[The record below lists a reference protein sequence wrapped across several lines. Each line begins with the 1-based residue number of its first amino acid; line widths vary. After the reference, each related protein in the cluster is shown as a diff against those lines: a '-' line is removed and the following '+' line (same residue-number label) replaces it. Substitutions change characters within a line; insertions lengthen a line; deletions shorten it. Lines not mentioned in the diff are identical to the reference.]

1 MIWSMKSSDS
11 GGEGGE
17 EDSGGGGESTKAV
30 KWRRHGR
37 QVSTTSASTT
47 LGCRWMVQ
55 TMFVF
60 FLITGTAA
68 VLSNSTFKGEQQS
81 DINARIGQ
89 SAFLPCEL
97 EPNNVTTGFEMTTQ
111 CGTVHS
117 VKWYRGA
124 SRIFLYSGGPRTT
137 QPHREGYTDRYDRS
151 YWSTE
156 PNSTLGFL
164 VMDNIT
170 ALDEGVYKC
179 EITYTKVHEGCN
191 IVQFINLT
199 TYTDPES
206 ISVGTYAEIGDVSAH
221 NYIDPSSDFY
231 DDKNSDPKFGIMK
244 KLTSGAIVGPV
255 DEGNKIR
262 LVCRAGRAR
271 PIPQVTWWQHSR
283 GPIYDTDLVDYQ
295 YRKVDSDMSDDVFS
309 YSGLWVAQSILTVI
323 GKRGANGRYECR
335 VKTATDSSPILTS
348 NVEVTVNVSPYS
360 VEMSTSSSGAPVTK
374 VSKVD
379 DRYKPQN
386 SEHDRN
392 SGAVVYAETTEGQP
406 LVIRCAARGARPQAN
421 VTWYYYYKDQENDD
435 DNDYGSGI
443 KNEQNVRAPPV
454 QSSKHGAPVMLGNSQ
469 QNGGSTARSP
479 SDYLISEQRR
489 MEGGAE
495 IIGPVEIAQHTEY
508 QADGTRDTHSQLSM
522 SQLHRQQDG
531 SILRCDAFNNVGSSP
546 NQPLTVNMT
555 IRVKY
560 IPTAW
565 VVPITDGENSGA
577 IVEDEIKNEI
587 GQQRK
592 GGVDGSNNANP
603 IVTDAS
609 KDTYDGLH
617 YQSILYTVVV
627 NETKELRLNC
637 AYHANP
643 DKLRTPVKWYRD
655 GIELQLIDEEEPSS
669 SNHGSS
675 ASSYAAVTPATGTG
689 TLSGSSSGANT
700 RFNTNTNPMGNSAK
714 YARVKGLAN
723 GNGGIHGDGNGEDA
737 TVLVVRRLTRYD
749 SGRYECRVRN
759 SVGAAN
765 STNFAN
771 VRVQYTPK
779 VKLHVILDDSL
790 DENQTSTTAS
800 SNINNNMVGSNP
812 VVLESEH
819 RNVTLRC
826 AVQLEQD
833 QQNIEDTNSDPS
845 LNLTSVHWYWNGV
858 QMQLPN
864 CTRSPDSSDIFVD
877 EDDGD
882 NEFDTENNENE
893 NNAMNFNYD
902 TSEPQREGEYDTYA
916 VDNDTRR
923 RNKKQRKV
931 VCTDRELILVNVTKN
946 IHGNYSCRAKNAAG
960 LLTPMSDQTPL
971 IVYFAPG
978 PVTLEFSPRRVIKG
992 RNVTL
997 RCNAQFLGRP
1007 QHPTR
1012 YSWFRDGHPFY
1023 HQNQGLINPNINSG
1037 TGINLGTNGNTG
1049 GGNFNPDWFVDHVS
1063 LETRAN
1069 FTCSAYNEGGVTYS
1083 EPVYIEVFAP
1093 PNYITGPPQY
1103 LGVAYNATHVNASC
1117 TVECYPHCS
1126 VNWLRRGVL
1135 IDPMNNPNDKERYSI
1150 LTEYLPAERLKN
1162 DFEAVR
1168 STLIWRMDNWP
1179 GGRGLDPITDSTEYS
1194 CRSSGNEVG
1203 PPVSESIMNFS
1214 VEYPPGN
1221 MTVSKTVVHVSE
1233 GNIPEKVFCHAE
1245 GRPQPTFEW
1254 RYIASTN
1261 NWNVPGNSSQST
1273 QLSSQQRLLSIANAG
1288 NSGVGGGSGSGG
1300 SQINNQQLVLNSAV
1314 GRQQA
1319 GYYACVAR
1327 NTHGNGTAYT
1337 YLDVMYKPS
1346 CQLRMITVDQF
1357 KQESSASLTDQSSE
1371 LEEFLSSSSGE
1382 KRILVCTATANPG
1395 QVQYT
1400 WTIRNS
1406 GRQNDTTTSLT
1417 SDSPATERIITVS
1430 IGSSGNSGSNEVD
1443 NIGSYNRS
1451 ILILQDR
1458 LEVTNNEDDDEGR
1471 GSDNI
1476 PNNGASEGVRTYVCT
1491 VYNTV
1496 GSDQCSIQVQGD
1508 APWWK
1513 QLLATIGLGGLPV
1526 MVVLVALVVILLLIV
1541 IIVIVIL
1548 LLFVCKNRYIKPG
1561 NGVSG
1566 GRQKYVKQKYPSL
1579 TAYRVP
1585 VVWRRHRGRGLLLN
1599 ISKVRQNPEGSAT
1612 STISGA
1618 NPATTQHCTDQS
1630 AANVP
1635 GNPKPPPGYG
1645 DDHSESFSSQRTA
1658 SAASVGKWPLKPG
1671 VLVHSKQQLHKLQS
1685 TTHSQSAT
1693 GDTADSGPV
1702 DKTVSD
1708 ESDKHK
1714 SKKNHTGK
1722 GKPAAECIMLA
1733 NETQSARAA
1742 RIRRM
1747 MIGSNNNLVPKKPSP
1762 TSPPPAPP
1770 VRQSSDNGASGANR
1784 CPSVTDSRGG
1794 AGQQQDNESNLGAT
1808 GDSKA
1813 AFYENLPFHGMRPPP
1828 NQSPARQP
1836 RVSNGNGNTV
1846 GRTNCKPPLPLP
1858 PAETSTPSPPLS
1870 SLIHRSPNG
1879 GYVSLLRQATAP
1891 KSGDLVSRPAAAV
1904 RFNSLQRPKSGAATA
1919 WQRRDRQFRSMRT
1932 VGTGSSDK
1940 QLTELPTGRPTD
1952 GGDRQDNNN
1961 NNDDDDN
1968 GGVGDDKTKAPAA
1981 ADRKDGR
1988 KDAFSAS
1995 TFPKPAPRTRVP
2007 SASVAPPSLARR
2019 DTYENLQQL
2028 LNGDGSLVNSN
2039 KLTGVGIGARSL
2051 DEFYRMQIQQQH
2063 QLLYHRV
2070 TADDAAEAALTA
2082 GYSTVGGGVVHHR
2095 QQQQQQSIEMTQ
2107 FEVTGSSREDTYQ
2120 KSLKHQQK
2128 NAIGRYNDD
2137 NDNDRDDGVGS
2148 DADKIKS
2155 MNAGGTIGRRRRG
2168 SQQVLDGVGGG
2179 PLSDHYY
2186 SGGIGGSS
2194 QHLQQYHHHHQ
2205 QQQQHGNRRRS
2216 NATSIGADGPPVQSV
2231 TTNNYNTVAAN
2242 SSYNTVSGVGYYA
2255 ADVYASMG
2263 TRQQQSKRQSQQ
2275 QQQRPYCGVGTA
2287 SAGNVSDEQSLTAK
2301 RSWRRQQNRRR
2312 RAGVGGGVVAVE
2324 PDDDAEQPQPVD
2336 ASDYAADAEADDPP
2350 SPTPPQ
2356 PLVDRYRNITA
2367 TNELDHH
2374 HRPRQK
2380 NDVRNNPPG
2389 GGPTAAAT
2397 PAAAAQQQANGG
2409 GANKNMVKFHDV
2421 GREIDV

>member
-17 EDSGGGGESTKAV
+17 EDSGGGGGSTKAV
-30 KWRRHGR
+30 KWRQRGH
-37 QVSTTSASTT
+37 QVSTTSLSTSS
-47 LGCRWMVQ
+47 GCRWMTM

-60 FLITGTAA
+60 FFITSTAA

-97 EPNNVTTGFEMTTQ
+97 EPNNVTTGFEITTQ
-111 CGTVHS
+111 CGIVHS

-124 SRIFLYSGGPRTT
+124 NRIFLYSGGPRTT

-206 ISVGTYAEIGDVSAH
+206 ISVGTLIEPSDLSAH

-271 PIPQVTWWQHSR
+271 PVPQVTWWQHSR
-283 GPIYDTDLVDYQ
+283 GPIYDSDLVDYQ

-309 YSGLWVAQSILTVI
+309 YSGLWVAQSVLTVV

-360 VEMSTSSSGAPVTK
+360 VEMSTSSSGATVTT

-379 DRYKPQN
+379 DRSKSQN
-386 SEHDRN
+386 SENDRN
-392 SGAVVYAETTEGQP
+392 SGEVVYAETTEGQP

-443 KNEQNVRAPPV
+443 RNEQNVHAPTV

-560 IPTAW
+560 VPTAW

-577 IVEDEIKNEI
+577 IVEDEIKNDI

-592 GGVDGSNNANP
+592 GGVDNSNNINP
-603 IVTDAS
+603 IIIDAS
-609 KDTYDGLH
+609 KDTYDGSH

-627 NETKELRLNC
+627 NETKELRLHC

-655 GIELQLIDEEEPSS
+655 GIELQLVDEEEPASS
-669 SNHGSS
+669 SHGTS
-675 ASSYAAVTPATGTG
+675 ASSYAATPATGTG
-689 TLSGSSSGANT
+689 TLSGSSNGANN
-700 RFNTNTNPMGNSAK
+700 RFRTNPMGNTAK

-737 TVLVVRRLTRYD
+737 TVLVVRKLTRFD

-790 DENQTSTTAS
+790 DDNQTSSTAS

-826 AVQLEQD
+826 AVQLEED

-864 CTRSPDSSDIFVD
+864 CTRAPDSSDIFVD
-877 EDDGD
+877 EEDGD
-882 NEFDTENNENE
+882 NDFDIENNDNE
-893 NNAMNFNYD
+893 NNAMNFNYE
-902 TSEPQREGEYDTYA
+902 TSEPHGEGEYDSYA

-946 IHGNYSCRAKNAAG
+946 IHGNYSCRARNAAG

-997 RCNAQFLGRP
+997 RCNAQYLGRP

-1023 HQNQGLINPNINSG
+1023 HQNQGLINPSINSG
-1037 TGINLGTNGNTG
+1037 TGISIGANGNNG
-1049 GGNFNPDWFVDHVS
+1049 GGNFNPEWFVDHVS

-1103 LGVAYNATHVNASC
+1103 LGVAYNASHVNASC

-1135 IDPMNNPNDKERYSI
+1135 IDPINNPMDKERYSI

-1254 RYIASTN
+1254 RYIANTN

-1273 QLSSQQRLLSIANAG
+1273 QSSSQQRLSSIANAG

-1300 SQINNQQLVLNSAV
+1300 AQINNQQLVLNSAV

-1382 KRILVCTATANPG
+1382 KRILVCTATANPS

-1406 GRQNDTTTSLT
+1406 GRQNDTSTSSP
-1417 SDSPATERIITVS
+1417 SDSPATERVITVS

-1443 NIGSYNRS
+1443 NMGSYNRS

-1458 LEVTNNEDDDEGR
+1458 LEVSNNDDEEGR

-1476 PNNGASEGVRTYVCT
+1476 SNNGASEGVRTYVCT
-1491 VYNTV
+1491 VNNTV
-1496 GSDQCSIQVQGD
+1496 GSDQCSIQVQAVSESD

-1513 QLLATIGLGGLPV
+1513 QFLATIGLGGLPV

-1566 GRQKYVKQKYPSL
+1566 GRQKY
-1579 TAYRVP
+1579 
-1585 VVWRRHRGRGLLLN
+1585 
-1599 ISKVRQNPEGSAT
+1599 
-1612 STISGA
+1612 
-1618 NPATTQHCTDQS
+1618 
-1630 AANVP
+1630 
-1635 GNPKPPPGYG
+1635 
-1645 DDHSESFSSQRTA
+1645 
-1658 SAASVGKWPLKPG
+1658 
-1671 VLVHSKQQLHKLQS
+1671 
-1685 TTHSQSAT
+1685 
-1693 GDTADSGPV
+1693 
-1702 DKTVSD
+1702 
-1708 ESDKHK
+1708 
-1714 SKKNHTGK
+1714 
-1722 GKPAAECIMLA
+1722 
-1733 NETQSARAA
+1733 
-1742 RIRRM
+1742 
-1747 MIGSNNNLVPKKPSP
+1747 
-1762 TSPPPAPP
+1762 
-1770 VRQSSDNGASGANR
+1770 
-1784 CPSVTDSRGG
+1784 SRGG

-1828 NQSPARQP
+1828 NQ
-1836 RVSNGNGNTV
+1836 
-1846 GRTNCKPPLPLP
+1846 
-1858 PAETSTPSPPLS
+1858 
-1870 SLIHRSPNG
+1870 
-1879 GYVSLLRQATAP
+1879 
-1891 KSGDLVSRPAAAV
+1891 
-1904 RFNSLQRPKSGAATA
+1904 
-1919 WQRRDRQFRSMRT
+1919 
-1932 VGTGSSDK
+1932 
-1940 QLTELPTGRPTD
+1940 
-1952 GGDRQDNNN
+1952 
-1961 NNDDDDN
+1961 
-1968 GGVGDDKTKAPAA
+1968 
-1981 ADRKDGR
+1981 
-1988 KDAFSAS
+1988 
-1995 TFPKPAPRTRVP
+1995 
-2007 SASVAPPSLARR
+2007 
-2019 DTYENLQQL
+2019 
-2028 LNGDGSLVNSN
+2028 
-2039 KLTGVGIGARSL
+2039 LTGVGIGARSL

-2070 TADDAAEAALTA
+2070 TADDAAATALTA

-2095 QQQQQQSIEMTQ
+2095 QQQQQQQQHQQQQHQPQSIEMTQ
-2107 FEVTGSSREDTYQ
+2107 FEMTAGSGREDVYQ
-2120 KSLKHQQK
+2120 KSQKH
-2128 NAIGRYNDD
+2128 NAVGRYMGDNDD
-2137 NDNDRDDGVGS
+2137 DRGDGIGG
-2148 DADKIKS
+2148 DGDKICKS
-2155 MNAGGTIGRRRRG
+2155 MNAGGGTMGRRRRG
-2168 SQQVLDGVGGG
+2168 NQQQVLDGGG

-2186 SGGIGGSS
+2186 NGGSIGGSS
-2194 QHLQQYHHHHQ
+2194 QHLQQQYHHHQH

-2216 NATSIGADGPPVQSV
+2216 NAAATADGSLVQP
-2231 TTNNYNTVAAN
+2231 AATSN
-2242 SSYNTVSGVGYYA
+2242 YNTVSGVGYYA

-2263 TRQQQSKRQSQQ
+2263 ARQQQSKRQSQQ
-2275 QQQRPYCGVGTA
+2275 QQRPYCGVGGAA
-2287 SAGNVSDEQSLTAK
+2287 SAGNVSDEQSSLTAK

-2324 PDDDAEQPQPVD
+2324 PDDDADQPQPAV

-2350 SPTPPQ
+2350 SPQ
-2356 PLVDRYRNITA
+2356 PLAGDRYRTVA
-2367 TNELDHH
+2367 AAVADLDLHH

-2380 NDVRNNPPG
+2380 SDARNNLPAG
-2389 GGPTAAAT
+2389 GVLAAAD
-2397 PAAAAQQQANGG
+2397 QQPNGG
-2409 GANKNMVKFHDV
+2409 GANKNVVKFHDV

>member
-37 QVSTTSASTT
+37 QVSTTSTT
-47 LGCRWMVQ
+47 LGCGWMTQ
-55 TMFVF
+55 TMLFF

-206 ISVGTYAEIGDVSAH
+206 ISVGTFAELGDLSAH

-443 KNEQNVRAPPV
+443 RNEQNVHAPPV

-560 IPTAW
+560 VPTAW

-592 GGVDGSNNANP
+592 GGVDSSNNANP

-609 KDTYDGLH
+609 KDTYDGMH

-689 TLSGSSSGANT
+689 TLSGSSNGANT
-700 RFNTNTNPMGNSAK
+700 RFNTNPMPK

-759 SVGAAN
+759 SVGPAN

-800 SNINNNMVGSNP
+800 SSINNNMVGSNP

-833 QQNIEDTNSDPS
+833 QQNIEDTNNDPS

-893 NNAMNFNYD
+893 NNAMNLNYD

-1135 IDPMNNPNDKERYSI
+1135 IDPMNNPMDKERYSI

-1273 QLSSQQRLLSIANAG
+1273 QSSSQQRLSSITNAG

-1300 SQINNQQLVLNSAV
+1300 GQINNQQLVLNSAV

-1327 NTHGNGTAYT
+1327 NTHGNETAYT

-1406 GRQNDTTTSLT
+1406 GRQNDTSTSLT

-1458 LEVTNNEDDDEGR
+1458 LEVTNNEDDEGR

-1496 GSDQCSIQVQGD
+1496 GSDQCSIQVQAVRESD

-1566 GRQKYVKQKYPSL
+1566 GRQKY
-1579 TAYRVP
+1579 
-1585 VVWRRHRGRGLLLN
+1585 
-1599 ISKVRQNPEGSAT
+1599 
-1612 STISGA
+1612 
-1618 NPATTQHCTDQS
+1618 
-1630 AANVP
+1630 
-1635 GNPKPPPGYG
+1635 
-1645 DDHSESFSSQRTA
+1645 
-1658 SAASVGKWPLKPG
+1658 
-1671 VLVHSKQQLHKLQS
+1671 
-1685 TTHSQSAT
+1685 
-1693 GDTADSGPV
+1693 
-1702 DKTVSD
+1702 
-1708 ESDKHK
+1708 
-1714 SKKNHTGK
+1714 
-1722 GKPAAECIMLA
+1722 
-1733 NETQSARAA
+1733 
-1742 RIRRM
+1742 
-1747 MIGSNNNLVPKKPSP
+1747 
-1762 TSPPPAPP
+1762 
-1770 VRQSSDNGASGANR
+1770 
-1784 CPSVTDSRGG
+1784 SRGG
-1794 AGQQQDNESNLGAT
+1794 AGQQQDNDSNLGAT

-1828 NQSPARQP
+1828 NQSPARQS

-1846 GRTNCKPPLPLP
+1846 GRANCKPPLPLP
-1858 PAETSTPSPPLS
+1858 PADASTPPPPLS

-1891 KSGDLVSRPAAAV
+1891 KSGEVVGRPAAAV
-1904 RFNSLQRPKSGAATA
+1904 RFNSLQRPNRGAATA

-1940 QLTELPTGRPTD
+1940 QLTELPTGRLAD
-1952 GGDRQDNNN
+1952 GGDRQDNN
-1961 NNDDDDN
+1961 DDDN
-1968 GGVGDDKTKAPAA
+1968 GGVGEDETKAPAA

-2028 LNGDGSLVNSN
+2028 LNGDGSLVGSN

-2095 QQQQQQSIEMTQ
+2095 QQQQQQHQQQQQSIEMTQ
-2107 FEVTGSSREDTYQ
+2107 FEVTGSSREDAYQ

-2137 NDNDRDDGVGS
+2137 NDNDRGDGVGG

-2155 MNAGGTIGRRRRG
+2155 ITTGGTMGRRRRG
-2168 SQQVLDGVGGG
+2168 SQQVLDSVGGG

-2216 NATSIGADGPPVQSV
+2216 NAVSIGADGPPVQSAA
-2231 TTNNYNTVAAN
+2231 TNNYNTVAAN

-2263 TRQQQSKRQSQQ
+2263 TRQQQSKRQLQQQ

-2356 PLVDRYRNITA
+2356 PLSDRYRNVTA

-2397 PAAAAQQQANGG
+2397 PAAAVQQQANGG
-2409 GANKNMVKFHDV
+2409 GANKNLVKFHDV

>member
-17 EDSGGGGESTKAV
+17 EDSGGGGGSTKAV
-30 KWRRHGR
+30 KWRQRGH
-37 QVSTTSASTT
+37 QVSTTSLSTSS
-47 LGCRWMVQ
+47 GCRWMTM

-60 FLITGTAA
+60 FFITSTAA

-97 EPNNVTTGFEMTTQ
+97 EPNNVTTGFEITTQ
-111 CGTVHS
+111 CGIVHS

-124 SRIFLYSGGPRTT
+124 NRIFLYSGGPRTT

-206 ISVGTYAEIGDVSAH
+206 ISVGTLIEPSDLSAH

-271 PIPQVTWWQHSR
+271 PVPQVTWWQHSR
-283 GPIYDTDLVDYQ
+283 GPIYDSDLVDYQ

-309 YSGLWVAQSILTVI
+309 YSGLWVAQSVLTVV

-360 VEMSTSSSGAPVTK
+360 VEMSTSSSGATVTT

-379 DRYKPQN
+379 DRSKSQN
-386 SEHDRN
+386 SENDRN
-392 SGAVVYAETTEGQP
+392 SGEVVYAETTEGQP

-443 KNEQNVRAPPV
+443 RNEQNVHAPTV

-560 IPTAW
+560 VPTAW

-577 IVEDEIKNEI
+577 IVEDEIKNDI

-592 GGVDGSNNANP
+592 GGVDNSNNINP
-603 IVTDAS
+603 IIIDAS
-609 KDTYDGLH
+609 KDTYDGSH

-627 NETKELRLNC
+627 NETKELRLHC

-655 GIELQLIDEEEPSS
+655 GIELQLVDEEEPASS
-669 SNHGSS
+669 SHGTS
-675 ASSYAAVTPATGTG
+675 ASSYAATPATGTG
-689 TLSGSSSGANT
+689 TLSGSSNGANN
-700 RFNTNTNPMGNSAK
+700 RFRTNPMGNTAK

-737 TVLVVRRLTRYD
+737 TVLVVRKLTRFD

-790 DENQTSTTAS
+790 DDNQTSSTAS

-826 AVQLEQD
+826 AVQLEED

-864 CTRSPDSSDIFVD
+864 CTRAPDSSDIFVD
-877 EDDGD
+877 EEDGD
-882 NEFDTENNENE
+882 NDFDIENNDNE
-893 NNAMNFNYD
+893 NNAMNFNYE
-902 TSEPQREGEYDTYA
+902 TSEPHGEGEYDSYA

-946 IHGNYSCRAKNAAG
+946 IHGNYSCRARNAAG

-997 RCNAQFLGRP
+997 RCNAQYLGRP

-1023 HQNQGLINPNINSG
+1023 HQNQGLINPSINSG
-1037 TGINLGTNGNTG
+1037 TGISIGANGNNG
-1049 GGNFNPDWFVDHVS
+1049 GGNFNPEWFVDHVS

-1103 LGVAYNATHVNASC
+1103 LGVAYNASHVNASC

-1135 IDPMNNPNDKERYSI
+1135 IDPINNPMDKERYSI

-1254 RYIASTN
+1254 RYIANTN

-1273 QLSSQQRLLSIANAG
+1273 QSSSQQRLSSIANAG

-1300 SQINNQQLVLNSAV
+1300 AQINNQQLVLNSAV

-1382 KRILVCTATANPG
+1382 KRILVCTATANPS

-1406 GRQNDTTTSLT
+1406 GRQNDTSTSSP
-1417 SDSPATERIITVS
+1417 SDSPATERVITVS

-1443 NIGSYNRS
+1443 NMGSYNRS

-1458 LEVTNNEDDDEGR
+1458 LEVSNNDDEEGR

-1476 PNNGASEGVRTYVCT
+1476 SNNGASEGVRTYVCT
-1491 VYNTV
+1491 VNNTV
-1496 GSDQCSIQVQGD
+1496 GSDQCSIQVQAVSESD

-1513 QLLATIGLGGLPV
+1513 QFLATIGLGGLPV

-1566 GRQKYVKQKYPSL
+1566 GRQKY
-1579 TAYRVP
+1579 
-1585 VVWRRHRGRGLLLN
+1585 
-1599 ISKVRQNPEGSAT
+1599 
-1612 STISGA
+1612 
-1618 NPATTQHCTDQS
+1618 
-1630 AANVP
+1630 
-1635 GNPKPPPGYG
+1635 
-1645 DDHSESFSSQRTA
+1645 
-1658 SAASVGKWPLKPG
+1658 
-1671 VLVHSKQQLHKLQS
+1671 
-1685 TTHSQSAT
+1685 
-1693 GDTADSGPV
+1693 
-1702 DKTVSD
+1702 
-1708 ESDKHK
+1708 
-1714 SKKNHTGK
+1714 
-1722 GKPAAECIMLA
+1722 
-1733 NETQSARAA
+1733 
-1742 RIRRM
+1742 
-1747 MIGSNNNLVPKKPSP
+1747 
-1762 TSPPPAPP
+1762 
-1770 VRQSSDNGASGANR
+1770 
-1784 CPSVTDSRGG
+1784 SRGG

-1828 NQSPARQP
+1828 NQSSTLQP
-1836 RVSNGNGNTV
+1836 HAALSNAGNGNTAA
-1846 GRTNCKPPLPLP
+1846 GHANYKPPQPLP
-1858 PAETSTPSPPLS
+1858 PADASLSPLS

-1879 GYVSLLRQATAP
+1879 GYVSLLRRSAVPESDA
-1891 KSGDLVSRPAAAV
+1891 VARRPTAAV
-1904 RFNSLQRPKSGAATA
+1904 RFNSLQRPDRGSTTA

-1932 VGTGSSDK
+1932 VGTGSGSDG
-1940 QLTELPTGRPTD
+1940 PTAEDDRRGRQD
-1952 GGDRQDNNN
+1952 DNNN
-1961 NNDDDDN
+1961 DSGKAS
-1968 GGVGDDKTKAPAA
+1968 GGGGGGDETKASAA
-1981 ADRKDGR
+1981 TVDRGDGR

-2007 SASVAPPSLARR
+2007 SASVAPPSLSRR

-2028 LNGDGSLVNSN
+2028 LNGSDGSVIGTN

-2070 TADDAAEAALTA
+2070 TADDAAATALTA

-2095 QQQQQQSIEMTQ
+2095 QQQQQQQQHQQQQHQPQSIEMTQ
-2107 FEVTGSSREDTYQ
+2107 FEMTAGSGREDVYQ
-2120 KSLKHQQK
+2120 KSQKH
-2128 NAIGRYNDD
+2128 NAVGRYMGDNDD
-2137 NDNDRDDGVGS
+2137 DRGDGIGG
-2148 DADKIKS
+2148 DGDKICKS
-2155 MNAGGTIGRRRRG
+2155 MNAGGGTMGRRRRG
-2168 SQQVLDGVGGG
+2168 NQQQVLDGGG

-2186 SGGIGGSS
+2186 NGGSIGGSS
-2194 QHLQQYHHHHQ
+2194 QHLQQQYHHHQH

-2216 NATSIGADGPPVQSV
+2216 NAAATADGSLVQP
-2231 TTNNYNTVAAN
+2231 AATSN
-2242 SSYNTVSGVGYYA
+2242 YNTVSGVGYYA

-2263 TRQQQSKRQSQQ
+2263 ARQQQSKRQSQQ
-2275 QQQRPYCGVGTA
+2275 QQRPYCGVGGAA
-2287 SAGNVSDEQSLTAK
+2287 SAGNVSDEQSSLTAK

-2324 PDDDAEQPQPVD
+2324 PDDDADQPQPAV

-2350 SPTPPQ
+2350 SPQ
-2356 PLVDRYRNITA
+2356 PLAGDRYRTVA
-2367 TNELDHH
+2367 AAVADLDLHH

-2380 NDVRNNPPG
+2380 SDARNNLPAG
-2389 GGPTAAAT
+2389 GVLAAAD
-2397 PAAAAQQQANGG
+2397 QQPNGG
-2409 GANKNMVKFHDV
+2409 GANKNVVKFHDV

>member
-17 EDSGGGGESTKAV
+17 EDSGGGGGSTKAV
-30 KWRRHGR
+30 KWRQRGH
-37 QVSTTSASTT
+37 QVSTTSLSTSS
-47 LGCRWMVQ
+47 GCRWMTM

-60 FLITGTAA
+60 FFITSTAA

-97 EPNNVTTGFEMTTQ
+97 EPNNVTTGFEITTQ
-111 CGTVHS
+111 CGIVHS

-124 SRIFLYSGGPRTT
+124 NRIFLYSGGPRTT

-206 ISVGTYAEIGDVSAH
+206 ISVGTLIEPSDLSAH

-271 PIPQVTWWQHSR
+271 PVPQVTWWQHSR
-283 GPIYDTDLVDYQ
+283 GPIYDSDLVDYQ

-309 YSGLWVAQSILTVI
+309 YSGLWVAQSVLTVV

-360 VEMSTSSSGAPVTK
+360 VEMSTSSSGATVTT

-379 DRYKPQN
+379 DRSKSQN
-386 SEHDRN
+386 SENDRN
-392 SGAVVYAETTEGQP
+392 SGEVVYAETTEGQP

-443 KNEQNVRAPPV
+443 RNEQNVHAPTV

-560 IPTAW
+560 VPTAW

-577 IVEDEIKNEI
+577 IVEDEIKNDI

-592 GGVDGSNNANP
+592 GGVDNSNNINP
-603 IVTDAS
+603 IIIDAS
-609 KDTYDGLH
+609 KDTYDGSH

-627 NETKELRLNC
+627 NETKELRLHC

-655 GIELQLIDEEEPSS
+655 GIELQLVDEEEPASS
-669 SNHGSS
+669 SHGTS
-675 ASSYAAVTPATGTG
+675 ASSYAATPATGTG
-689 TLSGSSSGANT
+689 TLSGSSNGANN
-700 RFNTNTNPMGNSAK
+700 RFRTNPMGNTAK

-737 TVLVVRRLTRYD
+737 TVLVVRKLTRFD

-790 DENQTSTTAS
+790 DDNQTSSTAS

-826 AVQLEQD
+826 AVQLEED

-864 CTRSPDSSDIFVD
+864 CTRAPDSSDIFVD
-877 EDDGD
+877 EEDGD
-882 NEFDTENNENE
+882 NDFDIENNDNE
-893 NNAMNFNYD
+893 NNAMNFNYE
-902 TSEPQREGEYDTYA
+902 TSEPHGEGEYDSYA

-946 IHGNYSCRAKNAAG
+946 IHGNYSCRARNAAG

-997 RCNAQFLGRP
+997 RCNAQYLGRP

-1023 HQNQGLINPNINSG
+1023 HQNQGLINPSINSG
-1037 TGINLGTNGNTG
+1037 TGISIGANGNNG
-1049 GGNFNPDWFVDHVS
+1049 GGNFNPEWFVDHVS

-1103 LGVAYNATHVNASC
+1103 LGVAYNASHVNASC

-1135 IDPMNNPNDKERYSI
+1135 IDPINNPMDKERYSI

-1254 RYIASTN
+1254 RYIANTN

-1273 QLSSQQRLLSIANAG
+1273 QSSSQQRLSSIANAG

-1300 SQINNQQLVLNSAV
+1300 AQINNQQLVLNSAV

-1382 KRILVCTATANPG
+1382 KRILVCTATANPS

-1406 GRQNDTTTSLT
+1406 GRQNDTSTSSP
-1417 SDSPATERIITVS
+1417 SDSPATERVITVS

-1443 NIGSYNRS
+1443 NMGSYNRS

-1458 LEVTNNEDDDEGR
+1458 LEVSNNDDEEGR

-1476 PNNGASEGVRTYVCT
+1476 SNNGASEGVRTYVCT
-1491 VYNTV
+1491 VNNTV
-1496 GSDQCSIQVQGD
+1496 GSDQCSIQVQAVSESD

-1513 QLLATIGLGGLPV
+1513 QFLATIGLGGLPV

-1566 GRQKYVKQKYPSL
+1566 GRQKYVKQKYPTL

-1612 STISGA
+1612 SSISGA
-1618 NPATTQHCTDQS
+1618 NPVTAQQCTDQP
-1630 AANVP
+1630 ANVS
-1635 GNPKPPPGYG
+1635 GNPKPPPGYD
-1645 DDHSESFSSQRTA
+1645 DDHSQSFSSQRTT
-1658 SAASVGKWPLKPG
+1658 SAASVVGKWPLKPG
-1671 VLVHSKQQLHKLQS
+1671 VLVHSKQQLLKLQS
-1685 TTHSQSAT
+1685 ATAHGQPATADT
-1693 GDTADSGPV
+1693 GDGGGGPADKIVADGSGE
-1702 DKTVSD
+1702 KQ
-1708 ESDKHK
+1708 K

-1722 GKPAAECIMLA
+1722 GKAPAAECMMLA

-1770 VRQSSDNGASGANR
+1770 VRQSSDTGAGR
-1784 CPSVTDSRGG
+1784 YPSATDSRGG

-1828 NQSPARQP
+1828 NQ
-1836 RVSNGNGNTV
+1836 
-1846 GRTNCKPPLPLP
+1846 
-1858 PAETSTPSPPLS
+1858 
-1870 SLIHRSPNG
+1870 
-1879 GYVSLLRQATAP
+1879 
-1891 KSGDLVSRPAAAV
+1891 
-1904 RFNSLQRPKSGAATA
+1904 
-1919 WQRRDRQFRSMRT
+1919 
-1932 VGTGSSDK
+1932 
-1940 QLTELPTGRPTD
+1940 
-1952 GGDRQDNNN
+1952 
-1961 NNDDDDN
+1961 
-1968 GGVGDDKTKAPAA
+1968 
-1981 ADRKDGR
+1981 
-1988 KDAFSAS
+1988 
-1995 TFPKPAPRTRVP
+1995 
-2007 SASVAPPSLARR
+2007 
-2019 DTYENLQQL
+2019 
-2028 LNGDGSLVNSN
+2028 
-2039 KLTGVGIGARSL
+2039 LTGVGIGARSL

-2070 TADDAAEAALTA
+2070 TADDAAATALTA

-2095 QQQQQQSIEMTQ
+2095 QQQQQQQQHQQQQHQPQSIEMTQ
-2107 FEVTGSSREDTYQ
+2107 FEMTAGSGREDVYQ
-2120 KSLKHQQK
+2120 KSQKH
-2128 NAIGRYNDD
+2128 NAVGRYMGDNDD
-2137 NDNDRDDGVGS
+2137 DRGDGIGG
-2148 DADKIKS
+2148 DGDKICKS
-2155 MNAGGTIGRRRRG
+2155 MNAGGGTMGRRRRG
-2168 SQQVLDGVGGG
+2168 NQQQVLDGGG

-2186 SGGIGGSS
+2186 NGGSIGGSS
-2194 QHLQQYHHHHQ
+2194 QHLQQQYHHHQH

-2216 NATSIGADGPPVQSV
+2216 NAAATADGSLVQP
-2231 TTNNYNTVAAN
+2231 AATSN
-2242 SSYNTVSGVGYYA
+2242 YNTVSGVGYYA

-2263 TRQQQSKRQSQQ
+2263 ARQQQSKRQSQQ
-2275 QQQRPYCGVGTA
+2275 QQRPYCGVGGAA
-2287 SAGNVSDEQSLTAK
+2287 SAGNVSDEQSSLTAK

-2324 PDDDAEQPQPVD
+2324 PDDDADQPQPAV

-2350 SPTPPQ
+2350 SPQ
-2356 PLVDRYRNITA
+2356 PLAGDRYRTVA
-2367 TNELDHH
+2367 AAVADLDLHH

-2380 NDVRNNPPG
+2380 SDARNNLPAG
-2389 GGPTAAAT
+2389 GVLAAAD
-2397 PAAAAQQQANGG
+2397 QQPNGG
-2409 GANKNMVKFHDV
+2409 GANKNVVKFHDV

>member
-1 MIWSMKSSDS
+1 MI
-11 GGEGGE
+11 
-17 EDSGGGGESTKAV
+17 
-30 KWRRHGR
+30 
-37 QVSTTSASTT
+37 
-47 LGCRWMVQ
+47 
-55 TMFVF
+55 VF
-60 FLITGTAA
+60 F
-68 VLSNSTFKGEQQS
+68 F
-81 DINARIGQ
+81 
-89 SAFLPCEL
+89 F
-97 EPNNVTTGFEMTTQ
+97 
-111 CGTVHS
+111 
-117 VKWYRGA
+117 Y
-124 SRIFLYSGGPRTT
+124 
-137 QPHREGYTDRYDRS
+137 RS

-206 ISVGTYAEIGDVSAH
+206 ISVGTLVEPNDLSAH
-221 NYIDPSSDFY
+221 NYIDPTSDFY
-231 DDKNSDPKFGIMK
+231 DDKNSDPKFGLMK

-271 PIPQVTWWQHSR
+271 PVPQVTWWQHSR
-283 GPIYDTDLVDYQ
+283 GPIYDSDLVDYQ
-295 YRKVDSDMSDDVFS
+295 YRKVDSDLSDDVFS
-309 YSGLWVAQSILTVI
+309 YSGLWVAQSVLTVV

-360 VEMSTSSSGAPVTK
+360 VEMSTSSSGATVTT

-379 DRYKPQN
+379 DRSKSQN
-386 SEHDRN
+386 DRN
-392 SGAVVYAETTEGQP
+392 SGEVVYAETTEGQP

-443 KNEQNVRAPPV
+443 RNEQNVHAPTV

-469 QNGGSTARSP
+469 QSGGSTARSP

-577 IVEDEIKNEI
+577 IVEDEIRNDI

-592 GGVDGSNNANP
+592 GGVDNSNNINP
-603 IVTDAS
+603 ITIDAS
-609 KDTYDGLH
+609 KDTYDGSH
-617 YQSILYTVVV
+617 YQTILYTVVV

-655 GIELQLIDEEEPSS
+655 GIELQLVDEEEPSS
-669 SNHGSS
+669 SNQG
-675 ASSYAAVTPATGTG
+675 SSYAAVTPATGTG
-689 TLSGSSSGANT
+689 TLSGSSNGANT
-700 RFNTNTNPMGNSAK
+700 RFRMNPVGNVAK

-737 TVLVVRRLTRYD
+737 TVLIVRKLTRSD

-771 VRVQYTPK
+771 VRVQCTYNNTPK

-790 DENQTSTTAS
+790 DENQTSSTAS
-800 SNINNNMVGSNP
+800 SSINNNMVGSNP
-812 VVLESEH
+812 IVLESEH

-826 AVQLEQD
+826 AVQLEED

-864 CTRSPDSSDIFVD
+864 CTRSTDSSDIFGD
-877 EDDGD
+877 EEDGD
-882 NEFDTENNENE
+882 NDFDIENNDSE
-893 NNAMNFNYD
+893 NNAMNFNYE
-902 TSEPQREGEYDTYA
+902 TSEPHGEGEYDSYA

-946 IHGNYSCRAKNAAG
+946 IHGNYSCRARNAAG

-997 RCNAQFLGRP
+997 RCNAQYLGRP

-1023 HQNQGLINPNINSG
+1023 HQNQGLNPNVNSG
-1037 TGINLGTNGNTG
+1037 TGISIGANGNNG
-1049 GGNFNPDWFVDHVS
+1049 GGNFNPEWFVDHVS

-1126 VNWLRRGVL
+1126 VNWLRRGIL
-1135 IDPMNNPNDKERYSI
+1135 IDPINNPMDKERYSI

-1168 STLIWRMDNWP
+1168 SILIWRMDNWP

-1221 MTVSKTVVHVSE
+1221 MTVSKTIVHVSE

-1245 GRPQPTFEW
+1245 GRPSPAFEW
-1254 RYIASTN
+1254 RFIPNTN
-1261 NWNVPGNSSQST
+1261 NWNLLGNSSQSN
-1273 QLSSQQRLLSIANAG
+1273 QLSSQQRLSSIVNTG
-1288 NSGVGGGSGSGG
+1288 NSGVSGGSGSAS
-1300 SQINNQQLVLNSAV
+1300 SQNSNQQQLVLNSAV
-1314 GRQQA
+1314 GRNQA

-1327 NTHGNGTAYT
+1327 NTHGNGTVYT

-1382 KRILVCTATANPG
+1382 KRILVCSATANPG
-1395 QVQYT
+1395 NVQYT

-1406 GRQNDTTTSLT
+1406 GRQNDTSTSLT
-1417 SDSPATERIITVS
+1417 SDSPATERVITISV
-1430 IGSSGNSGSNEVD
+1430 GSPSSSGSNEMD
-1443 NIGSYNRS
+1443 SMGSYNRS

-1458 LEVTNNEDDDEGR
+1458 LEVSNNDDDEGR

-1476 PNNGASEGVRTYVCT
+1476 PSNGASEGVRTYVCT
-1491 VYNTV
+1491 VNNTV
-1496 GSDQCSIQVQGD
+1496 GFDQCSIQVQAVRESD

-1541 IIVIVIL
+1541 IVVIVIL

-1599 ISKVRQNPEGSAT
+1599 ISKVRQNPIERFYNDHYCSPEGSAT
-1612 STISGA
+1612 TSNVSGA
-1618 NPATTQHCTDQS
+1618 NPATAQQCTDHQS
-1630 AANVP
+1630 SDVP
-1635 GNPKPPPGYG
+1635 GNPKPPPGYD
-1645 DDHSESFSSQRTA
+1645 DDHSQSFASQRTT
-1658 SAASVGKWPLKPG
+1658 SAASVVGKWPLKPG
-1671 VLVHSKQQLHKLQS
+1671 VLVHSKQQLLKLQS
-1685 TTHSQSAT
+1685 TTGQSQSTTA
-1693 GDTADSGPV
+1693 DTADSGGGSA

-1708 ESDKHK
+1708 GSGDKHK
-1714 SKKNHTGK
+1714 SKKNQTGK
-1722 GKPAAECIMLA
+1722 GKPPAPECMILT

-1747 MIGSNNNLVPKKPSP
+1747 MIGSNNNLMPKKPSP
-1762 TSPPPAPP
+1762 ASPPPEPP
-1770 VRQSSDNGASGANR
+1770 VRGQSSDTGAGRYPS
-1784 CPSVTDSRGG
+1784 SVTDSRGG

-1828 NQSPARQP
+1828 NQSSAIQSSN
-1836 RVSNGNGNTV
+1836 SNGNAV
-1846 GRTNCKPPLPLP
+1846 GRANYKPPLPLP
-1858 PAETSTPSPPLS
+1858 PASDTSPSP

-1879 GYVSLLRQATAP
+1879 GYVSLLRRSAVPESDAAIT
-1891 KSGDLVSRPAAAV
+1891 GRPTAAV
-1904 RFNSLQRPKSGAATA
+1904 RFNSLQRPNRGSATA

-1932 VGTGSSDK
+1932 VGTGGGDDK
-1940 QLTELPTGRPTD
+1940 SVAETSAAIGRPTV
-1952 GGDRQDNNN
+1952 GNDRRLIGRQDDNNN
-1961 NNDDDDN
+1961 DS
-1968 GGVGDDKTKAPAA
+1968 GGGDEPKASTVAIA
-1981 ADRKDGR
+1981 NRGGDGR

-2007 SASVAPPSLARR
+2007 SASVAPPSLSRR

-2028 LNGDGSLVNSN
+2028 LNGAGEGSAIGSN

-2063 QLLYHRV
+2063 QLLYRV
-2070 TADDAAEAALTA
+2070 AGDDSPATALTS

-2095 QQQQQQSIEMTQ
+2095 QQQQQQQQQNQQSIEMTQ
-2107 FEVTGSSREDTYQ
+2107 FEMTGGPGREDVYQ
-2120 KSLKHQQK
+2120 KSQKHQQQ
-2128 NAIGRYNDD
+2128 NAVGRYN
-2137 NDNDRDDGVGS
+2137 NDDDGIGE
-2148 DADKIKS
+2148 DKTCKS
-2155 MNAGGTIGRRRRG
+2155 MNAGGGGTMGRRRRAN
-2168 SQQVLDGVGGG
+2168 QQALDGGGG
-2179 PLSDHYY
+2179 QLTDHYY
-2186 SGGIGGSS
+2186 TGGGGVGGSS
-2194 QHLQQYHHHHQ
+2194 QHLQQQYHHHQHHHQ
-2205 QQQQHGNRRRS
+2205 QQQHGNNRRRS
-2216 NATSIGADGPPVQSV
+2216 NADGPLVQPTSG
-2231 TTNNYNTVAAN
+2231 TSN
-2242 SSYNTVSGVGYYA
+2242 YNTVSGVGYYA

-2263 TRQQQSKRQSQQ
+2263 ARQQQSKRQQQQ
-2275 QQQRPYCGVGTA
+2275 QQQRPYGGGGVQGAA
-2287 SAGNVSDEQSLTAK
+2287 SAGNVSDEQTLTAK

-2324 PDDDAEQPQPVD
+2324 PDDDADQPQPAA

-2350 SPTPPQ
+2350 SPQ
-2356 PLVDRYRNITA
+2356 PLADRYRSVA
-2367 TNELDHH
+2367 AAVAELDVMHH
-2374 HRPRQK
+2374 HRQRQK
-2380 NDVRNNPPG
+2380 SNCNAVQ
-2389 GGPTAAAT
+2389 
-2397 PAAAAQQQANGG
+2397 PAAEMQQANGG
-2409 GANKNMVKFHDV
+2409 GTNKNVVKFHDV

>member
-1 MIWSMKSSDS
+1 MIWAMKSSDS

-17 EDSGGGGESTKAV
+17 EDSGGGGESSKAV
-30 KWRRHGR
+30 EWRRRGHL
-37 QVSTTSASTT
+37 QFSTTSMSTSS
-47 LGCRWMVQ
+47 GWMIM

-60 FLITGTAA
+60 FFISSTAA

-97 EPNNVTTGFEMTTQ
+97 EPNNVTMGFEITTQ
-111 CGTVHS
+111 CGIVHS

-124 SRIFLYSGGPRTT
+124 NRIFLYSGGPRTT

-206 ISVGTYAEIGDVSAH
+206 ISVGTLVEPNDLSAH
-221 NYIDPSSDFY
+221 NYIDPTSDFY
-231 DDKNSDPKFGIMK
+231 DDKNSDPKFGLMK

-271 PIPQVTWWQHSR
+271 PVPQVTWWQHSR
-283 GPIYDTDLVDYQ
+283 GPIYDSDLVDYQ
-295 YRKVDSDMSDDVFS
+295 YRKVDSDLSDDVFS
-309 YSGLWVAQSILTVI
+309 YSGLWVAQSVLTVV

-360 VEMSTSSSGAPVTK
+360 VEMSTSSSGATVTT

-379 DRYKPQN
+379 DRNKSQN
-386 SEHDRN
+386 DRN
-392 SGAVVYAETTEGQP
+392 SGEVVYAETTEGQP

-443 KNEQNVRAPPV
+443 RNEQNVHAPTV

-469 QNGGSTARSP
+469 QSGGSTARSP

-577 IVEDEIKNEI
+577 IVEDEIRNDI

-592 GGVDGSNNANP
+592 GGVDNSNNINP
-603 IVTDAS
+603 IIIDAS
-609 KDTYDGLH
+609 KDTYDGSH
-617 YQSILYTVVV
+617 YQTILYTVVV

-655 GIELQLIDEEEPSS
+655 GIELPLVDEEEPSS
-669 SNHGSS
+669 SNQG
-675 ASSYAAVTPATGTG
+675 SSYAAVTPATGTG
-689 TLSGSSSGANT
+689 TLSGSSNGANT
-700 RFNTNTNPMGNSAK
+700 RFRMNPMGNVAK

-737 TVLVVRRLTRYD
+737 TVLIIRKLTRSD

-790 DENQTSTTAS
+790 DENQTSSTAS
-800 SNINNNMVGSNP
+800 SSINNNMVGSNP
-812 VVLESEH
+812 IVLESEH

-826 AVQLEQD
+826 AVQLEED

-864 CTRSPDSSDIFVD
+864 CTRSTDSSDIFGD
-877 EDDGD
+877 EEDGD
-882 NEFDTENNENE
+882 NDFDIENNDSE
-893 NNAMNFNYD
+893 NNAMNFNYE
-902 TSEPQREGEYDTYA
+902 TSEPHGEGEYDSYA

-946 IHGNYSCRAKNAAG
+946 IHGNYSCRARNAAG

-997 RCNAQFLGRP
+997 RCNAQYLGRP

-1023 HQNQGLINPNINSG
+1023 HQNQGLNPNVNSG
-1037 TGINLGTNGNTG
+1037 TGISIGANGNNG
-1049 GGNFNPDWFVDHVS
+1049 GGNFNPEWFVDHVS

-1126 VNWLRRGVL
+1126 VNWLRRGIL
-1135 IDPMNNPNDKERYSI
+1135 IDPINNPMDKERYSI

-1168 STLIWRMDNWP
+1168 SILIWRMDNWP

-1221 MTVSKTVVHVSE
+1221 MTVSKTIVHVSE

-1254 RYIASTN
+1254 RYIPNTN
-1261 NWNVPGNSSQST
+1261 NWNVPGNSSQSN
-1273 QLSSQQRLLSIANAG
+1273 QPSSQQRLSSIANAG
-1288 NSGVGGGSGSGG
+1288 NSGVSGGSGSGG

-1314 GRQQA
+1314 GRHQA

-1327 NTHGNGTAYT
+1327 NTHGNETAYT
-1337 YLDVMYKPS
+1337 YLDVMYKPR
-1346 CQLRMITVDQF
+1346 CQLRMVTVDQF

-1382 KRILVCTATANPG
+1382 KRILLCTATANPG
-1395 QVQYT
+1395 HVQYT

-1406 GRQNDTTTSLT
+1406 GRQNDTSTSLT
-1417 SDSPATERIITVS
+1417 SDSPATERVITVS
-1430 IGSSGNSGSNEVD
+1430 VGSPSNSGSNEMD
-1443 NIGSYNRS
+1443 SMGSYNRS

-1458 LEVTNNEDDDEGR
+1458 LEVSNNDDDEGR

-1476 PNNGASEGVRTYVCT
+1476 PSNGASEGVRTYVCT
-1491 VYNTV
+1491 VNNTV
-1496 GSDQCSIQVQGD
+1496 GSDQCSIQVQAVRESD

-1548 LLFVCKNRYIKPG
+1548 LLFVCKNRYLKPG

-1566 GRQKYVKQKYPSL
+1566 GRQKY
-1579 TAYRVP
+1579 
-1585 VVWRRHRGRGLLLN
+1585 
-1599 ISKVRQNPEGSAT
+1599 
-1612 STISGA
+1612 
-1618 NPATTQHCTDQS
+1618 
-1630 AANVP
+1630 
-1635 GNPKPPPGYG
+1635 
-1645 DDHSESFSSQRTA
+1645 
-1658 SAASVGKWPLKPG
+1658 
-1671 VLVHSKQQLHKLQS
+1671 
-1685 TTHSQSAT
+1685 
-1693 GDTADSGPV
+1693 
-1702 DKTVSD
+1702 
-1708 ESDKHK
+1708 
-1714 SKKNHTGK
+1714 
-1722 GKPAAECIMLA
+1722 
-1733 NETQSARAA
+1733 
-1742 RIRRM
+1742 
-1747 MIGSNNNLVPKKPSP
+1747 
-1762 TSPPPAPP
+1762 
-1770 VRQSSDNGASGANR
+1770 
-1784 CPSVTDSRGG
+1784 SRGG

-1828 NQSPARQP
+1828 NQ
-1836 RVSNGNGNTV
+1836 
-1846 GRTNCKPPLPLP
+1846 
-1858 PAETSTPSPPLS
+1858 
-1870 SLIHRSPNG
+1870 
-1879 GYVSLLRQATAP
+1879 
-1891 KSGDLVSRPAAAV
+1891 
-1904 RFNSLQRPKSGAATA
+1904 
-1919 WQRRDRQFRSMRT
+1919 
-1932 VGTGSSDK
+1932 
-1940 QLTELPTGRPTD
+1940 
-1952 GGDRQDNNN
+1952 
-1961 NNDDDDN
+1961 
-1968 GGVGDDKTKAPAA
+1968 
-1981 ADRKDGR
+1981 
-1988 KDAFSAS
+1988 
-1995 TFPKPAPRTRVP
+1995 
-2007 SASVAPPSLARR
+2007 
-2019 DTYENLQQL
+2019 
-2028 LNGDGSLVNSN
+2028 
-2039 KLTGVGIGARSL
+2039 LTGVGIGARSL

-2063 QLLYHRV
+2063 QLLYRV
-2070 TADDAAEAALTA
+2070 AGDDAPATALTS

-2095 QQQQQQSIEMTQ
+2095 QQQQQQQQQNHQQPQSIEMTQ
-2107 FEVTGSSREDTYQ
+2107 FEVTSGPGREDVYQ
-2120 KSLKHQQK
+2120 KSQKHQQQ
-2128 NAIGRYNDD
+2128 NAIGRYN
-2137 NDNDRDDGVGS
+2137 NDDDGIGE
-2148 DADKIKS
+2148 DKMCKS
-2155 MNAGGTIGRRRRG
+2155 MNAGGGTMGRRRRAN
-2168 SQQVLDGVGGG
+2168 QQTLDGGGG
-2179 PLSDHYY
+2179 QLTDHYY
-2186 SGGIGGSS
+2186 TGGGGSS
-2194 QHLQQYHHHHQ
+2194 QHLQQQYHHHQHHHQ
-2205 QQQQHGNRRRS
+2205 QQQHGNNRRRS
-2216 NATSIGADGPPVQSV
+2216 NADGPLVQPTSG
-2231 TTNNYNTVAAN
+2231 TSN
-2242 SSYNTVSGVGYYA
+2242 YNTVSGVGYYA

-2263 TRQQQSKRQSQQ
+2263 ARQQQSKRQQQQ
-2275 QQQRPYCGVGTA
+2275 QQQRPYGGGVQGAA
-2287 SAGNVSDEQSLTAK
+2287 SAGNVSDEQTLTAK

-2324 PDDDAEQPQPVD
+2324 PDDDDADQSQPAA

-2350 SPTPPQ
+2350 SPQ
-2356 PLVDRYRNITA
+2356 PLADRYRSVA
-2367 TNELDHH
+2367 AAVAELDVMHH
-2374 HRPRQK
+2374 HRQRQK
-2380 NDVRNNPPG
+2380 NNNCS
-2389 GGPTAAAT
+2389 AVQ
-2397 PAAAAQQQANGG
+2397 PAAAEMQQANGAG
-2409 GANKNMVKFHDV
+2409 TNKNVPYKPPAASGYAEGGDMEYADV
-2421 GREIDV
+2421 DYRTMYYGPINYKQSS

>member
-1 MIWSMKSSDS
+1 MIWSMKSTDS
-11 GGEGGE
+11 GGDGGE
-17 EDSGGGGESTKAV
+17 EDSGGRGGIAKAV
-30 KWRRHGR
+30 KWRWRGH
-37 QVSTTSASTT
+37 QVTTTSVSTSP
-47 LGCRWMVQ
+47 GCRWVLM

-60 FLITGTAA
+60 FFFITSTAA

-97 EPNNVTTGFEMTTQ
+97 EPNNVTTGFEITTQ
-111 CGTVHS
+111 CGIVHS

-124 SRIFLYSGGPRTT
+124 NRIFLYSGGPRTT

-156 PNSTLGFL
+156 PNTTLGFL

-206 ISVGTYAEIGDVSAH
+206 ISVGTLVEPSDLSAH

-231 DDKNSDPKFGIMK
+231 DDKNSDPKFGLMK
-244 KLTSGAIVGPV
+244 KLTSGTIVGPV
-255 DEGNKIR
+255 DEGSKIR

-283 GPIYDTDLVDYQ
+283 GPIYDSDLVDYQ

-309 YSGLWVAQSILTVI
+309 YSGLWVAQSVLTVV

-360 VEMSTSSSGAPVTK
+360 VEMSTSSSGTTVTT

-379 DRYKPQN
+379 DRNKSQN

-392 SGAVVYAETTEGQP
+392 SEEVVYAETTEGQP

-435 DNDYGSGI
+435 DNDYGNGI
-443 KNEQNVRAPPV
+443 RNEQNIHAPTA

-560 IPTAW
+560 VPTAW

-577 IVEDEIKNEI
+577 IVEDEIKNDI

-592 GGVDGSNNANP
+592 GGVDNGNNINP
-603 IVTDAS
+603 IIIDAS
-609 KDTYDGLH
+609 KDTYDGSY
-617 YQSILYTVVV
+617 YQTTLYTVVV
-627 NETKELRLNC
+627 NETKELRLLC

-655 GIELQLIDEEEPSS
+655 GIELQLVDEDESS
-669 SNHGSS
+669 SPNYGSS

-689 TLSGSSSGANT
+689 TVSGSSNGANS
-700 RFNTNTNPMGNSAK
+700 RFRSNSMGNIAK
-714 YARVKGLAN
+714 YARVKGSVN

-737 TVLVVRRLTRYD
+737 TVLVVRKLTRSD

-790 DENQTSTTAS
+790 DENQTSSTVS
-800 SNINNNMVGSNP
+800 SSINNNMVGSNP
-812 VVLESEH
+812 IVLESEH

-826 AVQLEQD
+826 AVQLEED
-833 QQNIEDTNSDPS
+833 QQNIEDINSDPS

-864 CTRSPDSSDIFVD
+864 CTRSPDSSDIFVEE
-877 EDDGD
+877 EDGEND
-882 NEFDTENNENE
+882 FDTDNNDE
-893 NNAMNFNYD
+893 NNAMNFNYE
-902 TSEPQREGEYDTYA
+902 TSEPHGVGEYDSYA

-946 IHGNYSCRAKNAAG
+946 IHGNYSCRARNAAG

-997 RCNAQFLGRP
+997 RCNAQYLGRP

-1023 HQNQGLINPNINSG
+1023 HQNQGINPSINSG
-1037 TGINLGTNGNTG
+1037 TGISIGANGNNG
-1049 GGNFNPDWFVDHVS
+1049 GGNFNPEWFVDHVS

-1103 LGVAYNATHVNASC
+1103 LGVAFNATHVNASC

-1135 IDPMNNPNDKERYSI
+1135 IDPINNPMDKERYSI

-1254 RYIASTN
+1254 RYIANTN
-1261 NWNVPGNSSQST
+1261 NWNMQGNSSQST
-1273 QLSSQQRLLSIANAG
+1273 QSSSQQRLSSIVNTG
-1288 NSGVGGGSGSGG
+1288 NSGVSGGSGSSGG
-1300 SQINNQQLVLNSAV
+1300 QINNQQLVLNSAV
-1314 GRQQA
+1314 SRQQS

-1327 NTHGNGTAYT
+1327 NTHGNETAYT

-1346 CQLRMITVDQF
+1346 CQLRMITVDQL

-1406 GRQNDTTTSLT
+1406 GRQNDTSTSLT
-1417 SDSPATERIITVS
+1417 SDSPATERVITVS
-1430 IGSSGNSGSNEVD
+1430 MGSSGNSGSNEMD
-1443 NIGSYNRS
+1443 NMGSYNRS

-1458 LEVTNNEDDDEGR
+1458 LEVSNNEDDEGR
-1471 GSDNI
+1471 GTDNI

-1491 VYNTV
+1491 VNNTV
-1496 GSDQCSIQVQGD
+1496 GTDRCSIQVQGD

-1513 QLLATIGLGGLPV
+1513 QLLAAIGLGGLPV

-1566 GRQKYVKQKYPSL
+1566 GRQKYVKQKYPTL

-1612 STISGA
+1612 SSISGA
-1618 NPATTQHCTDQS
+1618 NPAAAQQCTDQP
-1630 AANVP
+1630 ANVP
-1635 GNPKPPPGYG
+1635 SNPKPPPGYD
-1645 DDHSESFSSQRTA
+1645 DDHSQSFSSQRTV
-1658 SAASVGKWPLKPG
+1658 SATSVVGKWPLKPG
-1671 VLVHSKQQLHKLQS
+1671 VLVHSKQQLLK
-1685 TTHSQSAT
+1685 SQSAIAHCQPTT
-1693 GDTADSGPV
+1693 GDTADSGSG
-1702 DKTVSD
+1702 DGSTNKTIAD
-1708 ESDKHK
+1708 GGSDKHK

-1722 GKPAAECIMLA
+1722 GKPPAIESMMLA

-1770 VRQSSDNGASGANR
+1770 VRQSSDTGAGR
-1784 CPSVTDSRGG
+1784 YPSTTDSRGG
-1794 AGQQQDNESNLGAT
+1794 AGQQQDNESNLGAA
-1808 GDSKA
+1808 GESKA

-1828 NQSPARQP
+1828 NQSSALQP
-1836 RVSNGNGNTV
+1836 PTVSNGTGNAV
-1846 GRTNCKPPLPLP
+1846 GRANSKPPLSLP
-1858 PAETSTPSPPLS
+1858 PADASLSPSP

-1879 GYVSLLRQATAP
+1879 GYVSLLRRSAVPEPDAVV
-1891 KSGDLVSRPAAAV
+1891 GGGRPTAAV
-1904 RFNSLQRPKSGAATA
+1904 RFNSLKRPNHDPTATA

-1932 VGTGSSDK
+1932 VGTGDSDK
-1940 QLTELPTGRPTD
+1940 PVVAKPTIGRSTVRD
-1952 GGDRQDNNN
+1952 DRRGRQDDNNN
-1961 NNDDDDN
+1961 DS
-1968 GGVGDDKTKAPAA
+1968 GVAGDDKTKASVVTV
-1981 ADRKDGR
+1981 DRGDKR

-2007 SASVAPPSLARR
+2007 SASVAPPSLSRR

-2028 LNGDGSLVNSN
+2028 LNGNDGSVIGSN
-2039 KLTGVGIGARSL
+2039 KVCTHI
-2051 DEFYRMQIQQQH
+2051 
-2063 QLLYHRV
+2063 
-2070 TADDAAEAALTA
+2070 
-2082 GYSTVGGGVVHHR
+2082 
-2095 QQQQQQSIEMTQ
+2095 
-2107 FEVTGSSREDTYQ
+2107 
-2120 KSLKHQQK
+2120 
-2128 NAIGRYNDD
+2128 
-2137 NDNDRDDGVGS
+2137 
-2148 DADKIKS
+2148 
-2155 MNAGGTIGRRRRG
+2155 
-2168 SQQVLDGVGGG
+2168 GG
-2179 PLSDHYY
+2179 PH
-2186 SGGIGGSS
+2186 
-2194 QHLQQYHHHHQ
+2194 
-2205 QQQQHGNRRRS
+2205 R
-2216 NATSIGADGPPVQSV
+2216 
-2231 TTNNYNTVAAN
+2231 
-2242 SSYNTVSGVGYYA
+2242 
-2255 ADVYASMG
+2255 
-2263 TRQQQSKRQSQQ
+2263 
-2275 QQQRPYCGVGTA
+2275 
-2287 SAGNVSDEQSLTAK
+2287 
-2301 RSWRRQQNRRR
+2301 
-2312 RAGVGGGVVAVE
+2312 
-2324 PDDDAEQPQPVD
+2324 PVD
-2336 ASDYAADAEADDPP
+2336 
-2350 SPTPPQ
+2350 
-2356 PLVDRYRNITA
+2356 LV
-2367 TNELDHH
+2367 
-2374 HRPRQK
+2374 
-2380 NDVRNNPPG
+2380 
-2389 GGPTAAAT
+2389 
-2397 PAAAAQQQANGG
+2397 
-2409 GANKNMVKFHDV
+2409 
-2421 GREIDV
+2421 

>member
-37 QVSTTSASTT
+37 QVSTTSTT
-47 LGCRWMVQ
+47 LGCGWMTQ
-55 TMFVF
+55 TMLFF

-206 ISVGTYAEIGDVSAH
+206 ISVGTFAELGDLSAH

-443 KNEQNVRAPPV
+443 RNEQNVHAPPV

-560 IPTAW
+560 VPTAW

-592 GGVDGSNNANP
+592 GGVDSSNNANP

-609 KDTYDGLH
+609 KDTYDGMH

-689 TLSGSSSGANT
+689 TLSGSSNGANT
-700 RFNTNTNPMGNSAK
+700 RFNTNPMPK

-759 SVGAAN
+759 SVGPAN

-800 SNINNNMVGSNP
+800 SSINNNMVGSNP

-833 QQNIEDTNSDPS
+833 QQNIEDTNNDPS

-893 NNAMNFNYD
+893 NNAMNLNYD

-1135 IDPMNNPNDKERYSI
+1135 IDPMNNPMDKERYSI

-1273 QLSSQQRLLSIANAG
+1273 QSSSQQRLSSITNAG

-1300 SQINNQQLVLNSAV
+1300 GQINNQQLVLNSAV

-1327 NTHGNGTAYT
+1327 NTHGNETAYT

-1406 GRQNDTTTSLT
+1406 GRQNDTSTSLT

-1458 LEVTNNEDDDEGR
+1458 LEVTNNEDDEGR

-1496 GSDQCSIQVQGD
+1496 GSDQCSIQVQAVRESD

-1566 GRQKYVKQKYPSL
+1566 GRQKY
-1579 TAYRVP
+1579 
-1585 VVWRRHRGRGLLLN
+1585 
-1599 ISKVRQNPEGSAT
+1599 
-1612 STISGA
+1612 
-1618 NPATTQHCTDQS
+1618 
-1630 AANVP
+1630 
-1635 GNPKPPPGYG
+1635 
-1645 DDHSESFSSQRTA
+1645 
-1658 SAASVGKWPLKPG
+1658 
-1671 VLVHSKQQLHKLQS
+1671 
-1685 TTHSQSAT
+1685 
-1693 GDTADSGPV
+1693 
-1702 DKTVSD
+1702 
-1708 ESDKHK
+1708 
-1714 SKKNHTGK
+1714 
-1722 GKPAAECIMLA
+1722 
-1733 NETQSARAA
+1733 
-1742 RIRRM
+1742 
-1747 MIGSNNNLVPKKPSP
+1747 
-1762 TSPPPAPP
+1762 
-1770 VRQSSDNGASGANR
+1770 
-1784 CPSVTDSRGG
+1784 SRGG
-1794 AGQQQDNESNLGAT
+1794 AGQQQDNDSNLGAT

-1828 NQSPARQP
+1828 NQ
-1836 RVSNGNGNTV
+1836 
-1846 GRTNCKPPLPLP
+1846 
-1858 PAETSTPSPPLS
+1858 
-1870 SLIHRSPNG
+1870 
-1879 GYVSLLRQATAP
+1879 
-1891 KSGDLVSRPAAAV
+1891 
-1904 RFNSLQRPKSGAATA
+1904 
-1919 WQRRDRQFRSMRT
+1919 
-1932 VGTGSSDK
+1932 
-1940 QLTELPTGRPTD
+1940 
-1952 GGDRQDNNN
+1952 
-1961 NNDDDDN
+1961 
-1968 GGVGDDKTKAPAA
+1968 
-1981 ADRKDGR
+1981 
-1988 KDAFSAS
+1988 
-1995 TFPKPAPRTRVP
+1995 
-2007 SASVAPPSLARR
+2007 
-2019 DTYENLQQL
+2019 
-2028 LNGDGSLVNSN
+2028 
-2039 KLTGVGIGARSL
+2039 LTGVGIGARSL

-2095 QQQQQQSIEMTQ
+2095 QQQQQQHQQQQQSIEMTQ
-2107 FEVTGSSREDTYQ
+2107 FEVTGSSREDAYQ

-2137 NDNDRDDGVGS
+2137 NDNDRGDGVGG

-2155 MNAGGTIGRRRRG
+2155 ITTGGTMGRRRRG
-2168 SQQVLDGVGGG
+2168 SQQVLDSVGGG

-2216 NATSIGADGPPVQSV
+2216 NAVSIGADGPPVQSAA
-2231 TTNNYNTVAAN
+2231 TNNYNTVAAN

-2263 TRQQQSKRQSQQ
+2263 TRQQQSKRQLQQQ

-2356 PLVDRYRNITA
+2356 PLSDRYRNVTA

-2397 PAAAAQQQANGG
+2397 PAAAVQQQANGG
-2409 GANKNMVKFHDV
+2409 GANKNLVKFHDV

>member
-1496 GSDQCSIQVQGD
+1496 GSDQCSIQVQAVRESD

-1566 GRQKYVKQKYPSL
+1566 GRQKY
-1579 TAYRVP
+1579 
-1585 VVWRRHRGRGLLLN
+1585 
-1599 ISKVRQNPEGSAT
+1599 
-1612 STISGA
+1612 
-1618 NPATTQHCTDQS
+1618 
-1630 AANVP
+1630 
-1635 GNPKPPPGYG
+1635 
-1645 DDHSESFSSQRTA
+1645 
-1658 SAASVGKWPLKPG
+1658 
-1671 VLVHSKQQLHKLQS
+1671 
-1685 TTHSQSAT
+1685 
-1693 GDTADSGPV
+1693 
-1702 DKTVSD
+1702 
-1708 ESDKHK
+1708 
-1714 SKKNHTGK
+1714 
-1722 GKPAAECIMLA
+1722 
-1733 NETQSARAA
+1733 
-1742 RIRRM
+1742 
-1747 MIGSNNNLVPKKPSP
+1747 
-1762 TSPPPAPP
+1762 
-1770 VRQSSDNGASGANR
+1770 
-1784 CPSVTDSRGG
+1784 SRGG

>member
-1 MIWSMKSSDS
+1 MIWAMKSSDS

-17 EDSGGGGESTKAV
+17 EDSGGGGESSKAV
-30 KWRRHGR
+30 EWRRRGHL
-37 QVSTTSASTT
+37 QFSTTSMSTSS
-47 LGCRWMVQ
+47 GWMIM

-60 FLITGTAA
+60 FFISSTAA

-97 EPNNVTTGFEMTTQ
+97 EPNNVTMGFEITTQ
-111 CGTVHS
+111 CGIVHS

-124 SRIFLYSGGPRTT
+124 NRIFLYSGGPRTT

-206 ISVGTYAEIGDVSAH
+206 ISVGTLVEPNDLSAH
-221 NYIDPSSDFY
+221 NYIDPTSDFY
-231 DDKNSDPKFGIMK
+231 DDKNSDPKFGLMK

-271 PIPQVTWWQHSR
+271 PVPQVTWWQHSR
-283 GPIYDTDLVDYQ
+283 GPIYDSDLVDYQ
-295 YRKVDSDMSDDVFS
+295 YRKVDSDLSDDVFS
-309 YSGLWVAQSILTVI
+309 YSGLWVAQSVLTVV

-360 VEMSTSSSGAPVTK
+360 VEMSTSSSGATVTT

-379 DRYKPQN
+379 DRNKSQN
-386 SEHDRN
+386 DRN
-392 SGAVVYAETTEGQP
+392 SGEVVYAETTEGQP

-443 KNEQNVRAPPV
+443 RNEQNVHAPTV

-469 QNGGSTARSP
+469 QSGGSTARSP

-577 IVEDEIKNEI
+577 IVEDEIRNDI

-592 GGVDGSNNANP
+592 GGVDNSNNINP
-603 IVTDAS
+603 IIIDAS
-609 KDTYDGLH
+609 KDTYDGSH
-617 YQSILYTVVV
+617 YQTILYTVVV

-655 GIELQLIDEEEPSS
+655 GIELPLVDEEEPSS
-669 SNHGSS
+669 SNQG
-675 ASSYAAVTPATGTG
+675 SSYAAVTPATGTG
-689 TLSGSSSGANT
+689 TLSGSSNGANT
-700 RFNTNTNPMGNSAK
+700 RFRMNPMGNVAK

-737 TVLVVRRLTRYD
+737 TVLIIRKLTRSD

-790 DENQTSTTAS
+790 DENQTSSTAS
-800 SNINNNMVGSNP
+800 SSINNNMVGSNP
-812 VVLESEH
+812 IVLESEH

-826 AVQLEQD
+826 AVQLEED

-864 CTRSPDSSDIFVD
+864 CTRSTDSSDIFGD
-877 EDDGD
+877 EEDGD
-882 NEFDTENNENE
+882 NDFDIENNDSE
-893 NNAMNFNYD
+893 NNAMNFNYE
-902 TSEPQREGEYDTYA
+902 TSEPHGEGEYDSYA

-946 IHGNYSCRAKNAAG
+946 IHGNYSCRARNAAG

-997 RCNAQFLGRP
+997 RCNAQYLGRP

-1023 HQNQGLINPNINSG
+1023 HQNQGLNPNVNSG
-1037 TGINLGTNGNTG
+1037 TGISIGANGNNG
-1049 GGNFNPDWFVDHVS
+1049 GGNFNPEWFVDHVS

-1126 VNWLRRGVL
+1126 VNWLRRGIL
-1135 IDPMNNPNDKERYSI
+1135 IDPINNPMDKERYSI

-1168 STLIWRMDNWP
+1168 SILIWRMDNWP

-1221 MTVSKTVVHVSE
+1221 MTVSKTIVHVSE

-1254 RYIASTN
+1254 RYIPNTN
-1261 NWNVPGNSSQST
+1261 NWNVPGNSSQSN
-1273 QLSSQQRLLSIANAG
+1273 QPSSQQRLSSIANAG
-1288 NSGVGGGSGSGG
+1288 NSGVSGGSGSGG

-1314 GRQQA
+1314 GRHQA

-1327 NTHGNGTAYT
+1327 NTHGNETAYT
-1337 YLDVMYKPS
+1337 YLDVMYKPR
-1346 CQLRMITVDQF
+1346 CQLRMVTVDQF

-1382 KRILVCTATANPG
+1382 KRILLCTATANPG
-1395 QVQYT
+1395 HVQYT

-1406 GRQNDTTTSLT
+1406 GRQNDTSTSLT
-1417 SDSPATERIITVS
+1417 SDSPATERVITVS
-1430 IGSSGNSGSNEVD
+1430 VGSPSNSGSNEMD
-1443 NIGSYNRS
+1443 SMGSYNRS

-1458 LEVTNNEDDDEGR
+1458 LEVSNNDDDEGR

-1476 PNNGASEGVRTYVCT
+1476 PSNGASEGVRTYVCT
-1491 VYNTV
+1491 VNNTV
-1496 GSDQCSIQVQGD
+1496 GSDQCSIQVQAVRESD

-1548 LLFVCKNRYIKPG
+1548 LLFVCKNRYLKPG

-1566 GRQKYVKQKYPSL
+1566 GRQKY
-1579 TAYRVP
+1579 
-1585 VVWRRHRGRGLLLN
+1585 
-1599 ISKVRQNPEGSAT
+1599 
-1612 STISGA
+1612 
-1618 NPATTQHCTDQS
+1618 
-1630 AANVP
+1630 
-1635 GNPKPPPGYG
+1635 
-1645 DDHSESFSSQRTA
+1645 
-1658 SAASVGKWPLKPG
+1658 
-1671 VLVHSKQQLHKLQS
+1671 
-1685 TTHSQSAT
+1685 
-1693 GDTADSGPV
+1693 
-1702 DKTVSD
+1702 
-1708 ESDKHK
+1708 
-1714 SKKNHTGK
+1714 
-1722 GKPAAECIMLA
+1722 
-1733 NETQSARAA
+1733 
-1742 RIRRM
+1742 
-1747 MIGSNNNLVPKKPSP
+1747 
-1762 TSPPPAPP
+1762 
-1770 VRQSSDNGASGANR
+1770 
-1784 CPSVTDSRGG
+1784 SRGG

-1828 NQSPARQP
+1828 NQSSAIQS
-1836 RVSNGNGNTV
+1836 SNGNGNTV
-1846 GRTNCKPPLPLP
+1846 GRANYKPPLPLP
-1858 PAETSTPSPPLS
+1858 PSADASPSP

-1879 GYVSLLRQATAP
+1879 GYVSLLRRSAVPESDAAVT
-1891 KSGDLVSRPAAAV
+1891 GRPTAAV
-1904 RFNSLQRPKSGAATA
+1904 RFNSLQRPNRGSVTA

-1932 VGTGSSDK
+1932 VGTGGGGEKSVAERSAAIG
-1940 QLTELPTGRPTD
+1940 LPTVGNDRRLIGRQD
-1952 GGDRQDNNN
+1952 DNNN
-1961 NNDDDDN
+1961 DS
-1968 GGVGDDKTKAPAA
+1968 GGGDETKASTAVTA
-1981 ADRKDGR
+1981 NRGGEGR

-2007 SASVAPPSLARR
+2007 SASVAPPSLSRR

-2028 LNGDGSLVNSN
+2028 LNGAGEGSAIGSN

-2063 QLLYHRV
+2063 QLLYRV
-2070 TADDAAEAALTA
+2070 AGDDAPATALTS

-2095 QQQQQQSIEMTQ
+2095 QQQQQQQQQNHQQPQSIEMTQ
-2107 FEVTGSSREDTYQ
+2107 FEVTSGPGREDVYQ
-2120 KSLKHQQK
+2120 KSQKHQQQ
-2128 NAIGRYNDD
+2128 NAIGRYN
-2137 NDNDRDDGVGS
+2137 NDDDGIGE
-2148 DADKIKS
+2148 DKMCKS
-2155 MNAGGTIGRRRRG
+2155 MNAGGGTMGRRRRAN
-2168 SQQVLDGVGGG
+2168 QQTLDGGGG
-2179 PLSDHYY
+2179 QLTDHYY
-2186 SGGIGGSS
+2186 TGGGGSS
-2194 QHLQQYHHHHQ
+2194 QHLQQQYHHHQHHHQ
-2205 QQQQHGNRRRS
+2205 QQQHGNNRRRS
-2216 NATSIGADGPPVQSV
+2216 NADGPLVQPTSG
-2231 TTNNYNTVAAN
+2231 TSN
-2242 SSYNTVSGVGYYA
+2242 YNTVSGVGYYA

-2263 TRQQQSKRQSQQ
+2263 ARQQQSKRQQQQ
-2275 QQQRPYCGVGTA
+2275 QQQRPYGGGVQGAA
-2287 SAGNVSDEQSLTAK
+2287 SAGNVSDEQTLTAK

-2324 PDDDAEQPQPVD
+2324 PDDDDADQSQPAA

-2350 SPTPPQ
+2350 SPQ
-2356 PLVDRYRNITA
+2356 PLADRYRSVA
-2367 TNELDHH
+2367 AAVAELDVMHH
-2374 HRPRQK
+2374 HRQRQK
-2380 NDVRNNPPG
+2380 NNNCS
-2389 GGPTAAAT
+2389 AVQ
-2397 PAAAAQQQANGG
+2397 PAAAEMQQANGAG
-2409 GANKNMVKFHDV
+2409 TNKNVPYKPPAASGYAEGGDMEYADV
-2421 GREIDV
+2421 DYRTMYYGPINYKQSS